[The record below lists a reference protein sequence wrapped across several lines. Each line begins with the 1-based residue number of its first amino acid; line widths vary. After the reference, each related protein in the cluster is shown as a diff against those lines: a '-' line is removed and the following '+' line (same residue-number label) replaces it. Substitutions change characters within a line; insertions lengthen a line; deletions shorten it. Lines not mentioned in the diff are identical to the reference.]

1 MTKRLQPILVVA
13 MILLV
18 PALAF
23 AGANKF
29 AVAKATAQGDMMVVD
44 LVVSNARPLTCLD
57 VPLRY
62 SEGVTLEKVTFDR
75 TRVSYF
81 DFKSAYIK
89 PEERTVFIGL
99 IAQFGTEKRPQLAVG
114 EGTICQLHF
123 RVDDESVA
131 KITIE
136 EAVTEAPNHRL
147 TYVYRSGGR
156 AQAIYPDF
164 AGATFSLSNTGQPWA
179 YALHQNYPNP
189 FNPKTKIAYDL
200 KKAGHV
206 EMHVYNILGQKVTTL
221 VNGHREAGSHEVE
234 WDAAA
239 DQAASGVYFYK
250 IKAGEYQATHKMI
263 LLK

>member
-29 AVAKATAQGDMMVVD
+29 AVAKAASQDGKVVVSV
-44 LVVSNARPLTCLD
+44 VVSNARPLTCLD

-81 DFKSAYIK
+81 DFKSSYIK
-89 PEERTVFIGL
+89 PDERTVFIGL

-114 EGTICQLHF
+114 EGEICQLHF
-123 RVDDESVA
+123 RVDDESVS
-131 KITIE
+131 KITID
-136 EAVTEAPNHRL
+136 EAVTQAPNHRL

-164 AGATFSLSNTGQPWA
+164 AGATVSLSNTGQPWA

-189 FNPKTKIAYDL
+189 FNPRTKIAYDL

-206 EMHVYNILGQKVTTL
+206 ELYVYNILGQKVATL
-221 VNGHREAGSHEVE
+221 VNGHREAGSHEVT
-234 WDAAA
+234 WDAEKDNAA
-239 DQAASGVYFYK
+239 TGVYFYK
-250 IKAGEYQATHKMI
+250 IKAGEYTKTNKMI